1 MVGGTNVSGVTVDT
15 VAVIKVTYPVG
26 SVCTCT
32 DGTVTLRAKDTS
44 GIYIFDLPNAGTWT
58 TTITNGTQ
66 TKSVQNTVSAGA
78 LIEVSLSYILYLYS
92 YGDYCID
99 NTGGWEMAA
108 YNPLEATITARTQL
122 VTNHVAGE
130 SPDYGNCFEFIA
142 AYNSSAGIYR
152 TVNPI
157 DLTMYNT
164 LQASYM
170 TYKANSAQC
179 FLGIID
185 PEATNGSV
193 AYLTPTGAGMTWKPG
208 TIDISNLT
216 GEYYVA
222 ACCWRATDIDSI
234 FVRNL
239 YLQ

>member
-1 MVGGTNVSGVTVDT
+1 MVGRTNVSGVTVDT

-44 GIYIFDLPNAGTWT
+44 GLFIFDLPNAGTWT
-58 TTITNGTQ
+58 ITITNGVQ
-66 TKSVQNTVSAGA
+66 TKSVQQTVSVGTLA
-78 LIEVSLSYILYLYS
+78 EVSLSYILYLYS
-92 YGDYCID
+92 YGDNCTD
-99 NTGGWEMAA
+99 VTGGWELAA
-108 YNPLEATITARTQL
+108 YNATEASITPYIQY
-122 VTNHVAGE
+122 VNNHVAGE
-130 SPDYGNCFEFIA
+130 SPDYGNCFELIA
-142 AYNSSAGIYR
+142 YVNNSAGIYR

-164 LQASYM
+164 VQASYM
-170 TYKANSAQC
+170 TYRSNSTQC

-185 PEATNGSV
+185 PNATSGNV
-193 AYLTPTGAGMTWKPG
+193 AYLTATGAGMTWRPG